1 MQIKSVAVIGAS
13 GLIGG
18 ELLSFLMSDHR
29 FERVMVLTRRSLGI
43 VHPKI
48 QECVIDFH
56 DKEAVRQSLN
66 GTEIIFCT
74 IGTTMKKVKGD
85 LKLYRQIDFDI
96 PLQVALIGKE
106 IGIRQFLLV
115 TAFGADSKSRNFYLR
130 LKGEVEDAIHSLNL
144 PSFSVFHPSVLL
156 GNRKEFRP
164 AERVAVTL
172 LPFIE
177 WLFPFNYRS
186 IKASTV
192 AKAMICAAADKKT
205 GFHIYSRK
213 EMFVF

>member
-1 MQIKSVAVIGAS
+1 VAVIGAS
-13 GLIGG
+13 GLVGG
-18 ELLSFLMSDHR
+18 ELVSYLLADHR
-29 FERVMVLTRRSLGI
+29 FEQVRVLTRRPLGI
-43 VHPKI
+43 IHSKI

-96 PLQVALIGKE
+96 PLQAALIGKE
-106 IGIRQFLLV
+106 MGIRQFLLV

-130 LKGEVEDAIHSLNL
+130 LKGEVEEAIHSLNL

-156 GNRKEFRP
+156 GNRKEFRL

-186 IKASTV
+186 INASTV
-192 AKAMICAAADKKT
+192 AKAMICASADNKT
-205 GFHIYSRK
+205 GYHIYSRK